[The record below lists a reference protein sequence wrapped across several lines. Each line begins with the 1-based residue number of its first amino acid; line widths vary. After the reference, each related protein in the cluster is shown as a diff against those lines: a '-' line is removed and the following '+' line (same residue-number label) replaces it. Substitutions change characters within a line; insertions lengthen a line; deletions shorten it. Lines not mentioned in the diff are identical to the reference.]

1 MTGVPGLAMSS
12 SAAAGRAATPA
23 VSFAPRPRR
32 TPLGDA
38 WNRLRRDRGAIVGLS
53 LITVMV
59 LLAFGAPLL
68 APHDPIEQTLI
79 KRLQP
84 PSAEFLFGTDDL
96 GRDVFSRVLHGGR
109 ISLRVGIISVAL
121 GTVTGAFLG
130 LLSGYAGRWIDSVI
144 SRSMEIVLAFPG
156 TLLAIAIVAARGPGL
171 QNTMLAVGL
180 VSVPVYAR
188 LMRAGVLS
196 LREREFVTAARC
208 LGASDQRI
216 LFSHILPNGLTPLI
230 VQSTLGI
237 ASAIVEAA
245 ALGFLGL
252 GAQPP
257 AAEWGAMLTDARNFL
272 LNAPWAMIFPGL
284 AIMVTVL
291 GFNLFGDGVRDALD
305 PQMKQ

>member
-1 MTGVPGLAMSS
+1 
-12 SAAAGRAATPA
+12 
-23 VSFAPRPRR
+23 
-32 TPLGDA
+32 
-38 WNRLRRDRGAIVGLS
+38 
-53 LITVMV
+53 MV
-59 LLAFGAPLL
+59 LLAVAAPLV
-68 APHDPIEQTLI
+68 APYDPLEQTLV
-79 KRLQP
+79 KRLHP
-84 PSAEFLFGTDDL
+84 PSFEYPFGTDDL
-96 GRDVFSRVLHGGR
+96 GRDVLSRVIYGGQ
-109 ISLRVGIISVAL
+109 ISLRVGVISVAL
-121 GTVTGAFLG
+121 GTVTGAILG
-130 LLSGYAGRWIDSVI
+130 LVAGYAGRWVDSAI

-171 QNTMLAVGL
+171 QNTMFAVGL
-180 VSVPVYAR
+180 VSVPIYAR
-188 LMRAGVLS
+188 LMRGSVLA

-208 LGASDQRI
+208 LGATDRRI
-216 LFSHILPNGLTPLI
+216 LVAHILPNGVTPLI

-237 ASAIVEAA
+237 AGAIVEAA

-257 AAEWGAMLTDARNFL
+257 APEWGAMLTDARNFL